1 MPPWST
7 ISELSSLTS
16 VVAGVRSIAAEIAE
30 LVKLSWGGAMAFAS
44 FATTASCEIEGE
56 RRFSKLVER
65 DSENEVFLI

>member
-30 LVKLSWGGAMAFAS
+30 LAKLSWEGAMAFAS
-44 FATTASCEIEGE
+44 FATTAGCEIEGE

-65 DSENEVFLI
+65 DSEDKVFLI